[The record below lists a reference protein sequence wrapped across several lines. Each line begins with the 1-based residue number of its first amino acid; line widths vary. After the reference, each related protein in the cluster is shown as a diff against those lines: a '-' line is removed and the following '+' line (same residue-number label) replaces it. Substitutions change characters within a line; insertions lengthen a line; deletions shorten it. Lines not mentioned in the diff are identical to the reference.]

1 MMPKPRIIFA
11 GLFVLFL
18 SAGPTYGSKV
28 KTFVPSKPWQVTIDA
43 NDFEPWDLQIGYKTI
58 LGGRTK
64 DDINM
69 TIIVEKTT
77 PGTTPDKIREI
88 YGHPTSLKFG
98 KKETI
103 EKIDC
108 YNFAVIAF
116 QWAEPDLGYLKKSDS
131 EWVKETIKNKWSFRG
146 YVVKE
151 DMAFDIHLSADMDKH
166 TKNQM
171 LDIFKSFQITPST
184 EMKELNELNK
194 ALYNKFEKNRDKN
207 VQIKERLKLAIEFS
221 KKHPGNPDV
230 HIFLGDFYLHND
242 DLGRAKA
249 AYLKALQNH
258 SSQPLRSPA
267 SLWLCYDGLGLC
279 HGMSKEYDKSKK
291 YFELGYELAEEMKD
305 SHYIASSAYN
315 LACLFAELND
325 ADNSVK
331 YLIKSIKLNPDSKE
345 EAKKDPSFTNIKDNQ
360 RFKNIV
366 LD

>member
-1 MMPKPRIIFA
+1 MPKPGIIFA
-11 GLFVLFL
+11 ELFVLFF
-18 SAGPTYGSKV
+18 SAGLTYGSEV
-28 KTFVPSKPWQVTIDA
+28 KTFVPSKPWQVTIDV
-43 NDFEPWDLQIGYKTI
+43 NDFQPNDLQFRYKTI

-64 DDINM
+64 DDIII
-69 TIIVEKTT
+69 TIIIEKTK

-103 EKIDC
+103 EKNNFD
-108 YNFAVIAF
+108 NFAVIAF
-116 QWAEPDLGYLKKSDS
+116 QWTEPDLGDLKKSES
-131 EWVKETIKNKWSFRG
+131 EWVKEVIKNKWSFRG
-146 YVVKE
+146 YTVK
-151 DMAFDIHLSADMDKH
+151 DDVAFDIHLSTDMDKH

-184 EMKELNELNK
+184 EIKELAELNK

-207 VQIKERLKLAIEFS
+207 VQIKERLKLANEFS
-221 KKHPGNPDV
+221 KKYPSNPDV

-267 SLWLCYDGLGLC
+267 TLWLCYDGLGLC
-279 HGMSKEYDKSKK
+279 HGMSKEYDQSKK
-291 YFELGYELAEEMKD
+291 YFVMGYELAEEMED
-305 SHYIASSAYN
+305 PLYIASSAYN

-325 ADNSVK
+325 ADNSIK

-345 EAKKDPSFTNIKDNQ
+345 DAKKDPSFTNIKDNQ

-366 LD
+366 SN